1 MKIADL
7 YSNPIGNVK
16 KLALK
21 FFDKERYV
29 LHYENLQVSLR
40 VELKLL
46 KIHLLLEFNQS
57 QLQKQFST
65 IKRTEAE
72 KTVKRMKKWCAG

>member
-7 YSNPIGNVK
+7 YSNPIGNVN

-29 LHYENLQVSLR
+29 LHYGNLQVSLR

-65 IKRTEAE
+65 VKRTEAE